1 MTNEQLV
8 KLIMLATKKAVKE
21 EFKLMKQELLV
32 EIKRQGSTSRPVD
45 KLTEV
50 QRGFRQQFQVDQKPK
65 KQMSKNPLLNQ
76 LLMETEPAPMESKT
90 YLDAFE
96 REDEIINV
104 PTSESGRPINA
115 PKAVIKAM
123 NRDYSHLVQKMDKGS
138 NNQKAKQDFRQQV
151 ISAMNEDSGYEDDE
165 DLSWLDNVK

>member
-8 KLIMLATKKAVKE
+8 KLIMLATTKAVKE

-123 NRDYSHLVQKMDKGS
+123 NRDYGHLVQKMDKGS

-151 ISAMNEDSGYEDDE
+151 LSAMNEDSSYEDDE